1 MNAVTDSFSWPFG
14 DPGWAGKILVQ
25 GLIAIIPIVGWIALA
40 GWLLMSIDNFRAG
53 RKELPPAGFHLERG
67 IWIFLVLVIYS
78 IVFSI
83 PSGIIRGS
91 AAASDSDALRAL
103 GGLVGFALSL
113 FLAFLTPAIIL
124 FAYRGGFAGGFDF
137 NGIWQLVTSNT
148 TNTVLAGLMIV
159 VADVIGA
166 CGVILCCVGLIFTIP
181 YGVAITAGVVTWYEK
196 VMGSPSPAAPP
207 PPAPA

>member
-1 MNAVTDSFSWPFG
+1 VNSVTDSFSWPFA

-40 GWLLMSIDNFRAG
+40 GWMLMTIDNFRAG

-67 IWIFLVLVIYS
+67 IWIFLVYVIYS

-83 PSGIIRGS
+83 PGGIIRGS
-91 AAASDSDALRAL
+91 GQAADSDSLMAL
-103 GGLVGFALSL
+103 GGLVSFVSSL
-113 FLAFLTPAIIL
+113 FLAFLSPAIIL

-137 NGIWQLVTSNT
+137 NGIWGMVTSNT
-148 TNTVLAGLMIV
+148 TNTVLAALMIV
-159 VADVIGA
+159 VADVIGGV
-166 CGVILCCVGLIFTIP
+166 GVILCCVGLIFTIP
-181 YGVAITAGVVTWYEK
+181 YGIAITAGVVTWYEK

-207 PPAPA
+207 PAPA